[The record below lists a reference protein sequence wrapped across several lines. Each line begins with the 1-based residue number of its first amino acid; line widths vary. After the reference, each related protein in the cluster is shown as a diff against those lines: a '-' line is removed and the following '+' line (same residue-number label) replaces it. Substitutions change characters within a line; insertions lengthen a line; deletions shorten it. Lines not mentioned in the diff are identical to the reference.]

1 MYRII
6 FFDIDGTLR
15 DEAYGIPETAKMAV
29 KICKE
34 KNYYVCLCT
43 GRSIGTITD
52 DVLDLEVEGI
62 IAGGGSHIE
71 FRNKLIKKS
80 FFKEDKVREVSFY
93 LEYKSD
99 EAAFTFETDDIVFMN
114 KEAVK
119 ILTSLNEEKFKSL
132 TDKEMQ
138 FIKKHQKIVYEQ
150 NIHRFNEKLHRVN
163 KICLWSREEIF
174 EEIRSIFSDD
184 EIQLAQSFSFDSR
197 NYYEIIKSNCN
208 KGEAILD
215 LCNYLNIP
223 IEKAM
228 AFGDGRNDIDMLKE
242 VGTAIGVKGGN
253 EEIFQYVASICE
265 EPMKDGIYLE
275 LKRRNII

>member
-1 MYRII
+1 MYRIL

-15 DEAYGIPETAKMAV
+15 DEAYGIPETAKTAV
-29 KICKE
+29 NICKE
-34 KNYYVCLCT
+34 KNYYICLCT
-43 GRSIGTITD
+43 GRTIGTITE
-52 DVLDLEVEGI
+52 DVLALNVDGV

-71 FRNKLIKKS
+71 FHKKLIKKS
-80 FFKEDKVREVSFY
+80 FFKEEKVREVNIY
-93 LEYKSD
+93 LKD
-99 EAAFTFETDDIVFMN
+99 KNDDIAFTFETDDIVFMN

-132 TDKEMQ
+132 TDKQMQ
-138 FIKKHQKIVYEQ
+138 FIEEHQKIVYEE

-163 KICLWSREEIF
+163 KICLWASEEIF
-174 EEIRSIFSDD
+174 EEIKSIFSED
-184 EIQLAQSFSFDSR
+184 EIQLAQSFRFDSR
-197 NYYEIIKSNCN
+197 NYYEIIQSDCN

-215 LCNYLNIP
+215 LCNHLDIP
-223 IEKAM
+223 IEKTI
-228 AFGDGRNDIDMLKE
+228 AFGDGRNDIDMLKT

-253 EEIFQYVASICE
+253 EEIFQYVTSICE